1 MFLDNYNN
9 MLHIVPISCLILFVG
24 LVEYRLKKH
33 LDETDERI
41 DRLEKVT
48 AAIGLL
54 SCAKLKEII
63 EEKQKDENSS
73 NE

>member
-1 MFLDNYNN
+1 
-9 MLHIVPISCLILFVG
+9 MLHIVPILCLILFTG

-41 DRLEKVT
+41 SRLEE
-48 AAIGLL
+48 LL
-54 SCAKLKEII
+54 ALMVITSWGVPKNNQKKKESN
-63 EEKQKDENSS
+63 EGSS

>member
-1 MFLDNYNN
+1 
-9 MLHIVPISCLILFVG
+9 MLHIVPILCLILFIG

-41 DRLEKVT
+41 SRLEKLLALMVVT
-48 AAIGLL
+48 
-54 SCAKLKEII
+54 SCIASES
-63 EEKQKDENSS
+63 KQKEKESDENSS

>member
-1 MFLDNYNN
+1 
-9 MLHIVPISCLILFVG
+9 MLHIVPILCLILFVG

-41 DRLEKVT
+41 SRLEKLITITVVT
-48 AAIGLL
+48 
-54 SCAKLKEII
+54 SCIASENNQKE
-63 EEKQKDENSS
+63 KKSDENSS

>member
-1 MFLDNYNN
+1 
-9 MLHIVPISCLILFVG
+9 MLHIVPILCLILFIG

-41 DRLEKVT
+41 SRLEKLLTLMVVT
-48 AAIGLL
+48 
-54 SCAKLKEII
+54 SCIASES
-63 EEKQKDENSS
+63 KQKEKESDENSS

>member
-1 MFLDNYNN
+1 
-9 MLHIVPISCLILFVG
+9 MLHIVPILCLILFVG

-41 DRLEKVT
+41 SRLEKLITLMVVT
-48 AAIGLL
+48 
-54 SCAKLKEII
+54 SCIASENNQKE
-63 EEKQKDENSS
+63 KKSDENSS